1 MHEEPVIPEQHAV
14 DFEFDIVVSKA
25 GSEIDHSR
33 WQEPDFDP
41 LGEVELVKTMLYKRI
56 EYQLN
61 ETDLSK
67 YGLTNDFNLIGHC
80 AGYLQQ
86 LEMML
91 FAARE
96 KGFIE

>member
-1 MHEEPVIPEQHAV
+1 MR
-14 DFEFDIVVSKA
+14 FN
-25 GSEIDHSR
+25 
-33 WQEPDFDP
+33 
-41 LGEVELVKTMLYKRI
+41 
-56 EYQLN
+56 QLN